1 MAELLVSA
9 STGAMGSLLGKLGTM
24 LSDEFKL
31 LKGVRDDISLPIVMA
46 DEEKPDPQAKLRV
59 DEVREMSYEIEDSI
73 DKFMLLV
80 DRAPSSMSDGFRKLF
95 SKSMETIKNVKTR
108 HKIGKE
114 VKGIMSQVKEI
125 GDSYTRYLLTQ
136 PKNERV
142 DPRLRAIYKDAAEL
156 VGVDGPR
163 DELVIGLATRTTT
176 LAKQV
181 YDKLGTNYECRAFVS
196 VSRSPNITM
205 VLSSILSQLRNQD
218 YAHGGDPA
226 LIIEQIRNFLQD
238 KRYFIIIDDVWDKQ
252 TWQDLNCAL
261 VRKDHGSVIIITTRL
276 HDVAKSCCP
285 SDEHL
290 VHKINHLRIFGS
302 EEKCP
307 PNLKEASGEILK
319 KCGGLPLAINA
330 ISSLLAT
337 GKTEEEWNRVRR
349 SIGFAQGKNYDID
362 AMNYILSLSYF
373 DLHSI
378 GRVRLVRRWISEG
391 FIHGEDGEDLVELGT
406 TYFYELVNRSLIQPR
421 HIRYDGTASVNC
433 SACAGR
439 TGLGNHHVKDIGRL
453 LQLRYLDICG
463 GKKITELPREIGD
476 LEYLE
481 TLDVRVTEL
490 HELPESVTRL
500 KRLARLFVLSK
511 VKLPDSI
518 GNMENLQDLR
528 IIDTRVQSVKFLE
541 ELGKLTNLRELVIC
555 WDDREV
561 DKASCKREKLVS
573 TLCKLDAC
581 KLGNLEL
588 IFHLREDGGFIGPA
602 SFPALR
608 SIRAIKIE
616 HGQVRWFTKWLLSL
630 VNQEELYVLQEVKI
644 EQQDVELVGSIPT
657 LLEFYVNN
665 PSAGPISSS
674 NSGVGF
680 QQLQWLGLCL
690 DVTGLAFEVGTMP
703 NLKELFLRIHGRH
716 YRSAAVGGLD
726 DFRLQHLSN
735 LSYIY
740 VHIDCSGARAADV
753 KTAEVSVEHGRG
765 TPKQSHFANGKDQSP
780 GHVKR

>member
-1 MAELLVSA
+1 M
-9 STGAMGSLLGKLGTM
+9 
-24 LSDEFKL
+24 
-31 LKGVRDDISLPIVMA
+31 
-46 DEEKPDPQAKLRV
+46 
-59 DEVREMSYEIEDSI
+59 
-73 DKFMLLV
+73 
-80 DRAPSSMSDGFRKLF
+80 
-95 SKSMETIKNVKTR
+95 
-108 HKIGKE
+108 
-114 VKGIMSQVKEI
+114 
-125 GDSYTRYLLTQ
+125 
-136 PKNERV
+136 
-142 DPRLRAIYKDAAEL
+142 
-156 VGVDGPR
+156 
-163 DELVIGLATRTTT
+163 
-176 LAKQV
+176 
-181 YDKLGTNYECRAFVS
+181 
-196 VSRSPNITM
+196 
-205 VLSSILSQLRNQD
+205 
-218 YAHGGDPA
+218 
-226 LIIEQIRNFLQD
+226 
-238 KRYFIIIDDVWDKQ
+238 
-252 TWQDLNCAL
+252 
-261 VRKDHGSVIIITTRL
+261 
-276 HDVAKSCCP
+276 
-285 SDEHL
+285 
-290 VHKINHLRIFGS
+290 
-302 EEKCP
+302 
-307 PNLKEASGEILK
+307 
-319 KCGGLPLAINA
+319 
-330 ISSLLAT
+330 
-337 GKTEEEWNRVRR
+337 
-349 SIGFAQGKNYDID
+349 
-362 AMNYILSLSYF
+362 
-373 DLHSI
+373 
-378 GRVRLVRRWISEG
+378 
-391 FIHGEDGEDLVELGT
+391 
-406 TYFYELVNRSLIQPR
+406 
-421 HIRYDGTASVNC
+421 
-433 SACAGR
+433 
-439 TGLGNHHVKDIGRL
+439 
-453 LQLRYLDICG
+453 DICG